1 MSTINPAF
9 GRFLAGIGG
18 ALLIASLFMPWMDT
32 AGVTRDGWQSLG
44 VWDVFLAITGVC
56 GIAAA
61 VTGGMFGF
69 FRPDLS
75 FNGMTDIFGVV
86 AATLIAWLLVVDFP
100 SEASREAGVYLALV
114 GAAAVAT
121 GAGDF
126 RVRSLFPRMPSA
138 EHPDDGRGAPGTGH
152 PSGIGRRL

>member
-1 MSTINPAF
+1 VSTINPTF
-9 GRFLAGIGG
+9 GRLLAGLGG
-18 ALLIASLFMPWMDT
+18 AVLIASLFMPWSDS
-32 AGVTRDGWQSLG
+32 AGVTHNGWQTLSA
-44 VWDVFLAITGVC
+44 WDVFLAITGVC

-61 VTGGMFGF
+61 ITGGRFGF

-75 FNGMTDIFGVV
+75 FNGMTDIFGVI
-86 AATLIAWLLVVDFP
+86 AGILIAWLILFDFP
-100 SEASREAGVYLALV
+100 SGANQEVGLYLALV

-138 EHPDDGRGAPGTGH
+138 ERSVVEPISRPAA
-152 PSGIGRRL
+152 